1 MLNNREIFSTNLPHR
16 AIAVYMYL
24 RDRADKNGSCFPS
37 ISTIASD
44 LKMSKSTVKRALSDL
59 EKAHYIRHERRYRQ
73 SGGNSTN
80 LYFVERPP

>member
-1 MLNNREIFSTNLPHR
+1 MLNNREIYSTNLPHR

-24 RDRADKNGSCFPS
+24 RDRADKNGACFPA

-44 LKMSKSTVKRALSDL
+44 LKISKSTVKRALGDL

-73 SGGNSTN
+73 SGGNSSN

>member
-1 MLNNREIFSTNLPHR
+1 MLTHREIYATNLPHR
-16 AIAVYMYL
+16 AISVYMYL
-24 RDRADKNGSCFPS
+24 RDRADKNGQCFPA

>member
-1 MLNNREIFSTNLPHR
+1 
-16 AIAVYMYL
+16 MYL
-24 RDRADKNGSCFPS
+24 RDRADKNGQCFPA

>member
-24 RDRADKNGSCFPS
+24 RDRADKNGSCFPA

-73 SGGNSTN
+73 SGGNTTN

>member
-1 MLNNREIFSTNLPHR
+1 
-16 AIAVYMYL
+16 MYL
-24 RDRADKNGSCFPS
+24 RDRADKNGSCFPA

>member
-24 RDRADKNGSCFPS
+24 RDRADKNGSCFLA

-59 EKAHYIRHERRYRQ
+59 EKANYIRHERRYRQ

>member
-1 MLNNREIFSTNLPHR
+1 MLNNREIYSTNLLHR

-24 RDRADKNGSCFPS
+24 RDRAGKDGSCYPAV
-37 ISTIASD
+37 STIAAD
-44 LKMSKSTVKRALSDL
+44 LKMSKSTVKRALGDL
-59 EKAHYIRHERRYRQ
+59 EKASYIRHERRYRQ

>member
-1 MLNNREIFSTNLPHR
+1 MLTNRKIYATNLPHR
-16 AIAVYMYL
+16 AISVYMYL
-24 RDRADKNGSCFPS
+24 RDRADKNGQCFPA

>member
-1 MLNNREIFSTNLPHR
+1 MLTNREIYATNLPHR
-16 AIAVYMYL
+16 AISVYMYL
-24 RDRADKNGSCFPS
+24 RDRADKNGQCFPA

-80 LYFVERPP
+80 LYFMERPP

>member
-24 RDRADKNGSCFPS
+24 RDRADKNGSCFPA

-73 SGGNSTN
+73 SGGNSTH

>member
-1 MLNNREIFSTNLPHR
+1 MLNNREIYSANLPHR

-24 RDRADKNGSCFPS
+24 RDRADKNDSCYPAV
-37 ISTIASD
+37 STIASD
-44 LKMSKSTVKRALSDL
+44 LKMSKSTVKRALGDL

-73 SGGNSTN
+73 SGGNSSN

>member
-16 AIAVYMYL
+16 AISVYMYL
-24 RDRADKNGSCFPS
+24 RDRADKNGQCFPA

-80 LYFVERPP
+80 LYFVEKPP

>member
-24 RDRADKNGSCFPS
+24 RDRADKNDSCFPA

-59 EKAHYIRHERRYRQ
+59 EKAHYIQHERRYRQ